1 MLAIDS
7 LSAEE
12 SLNVSWQPV
21 ERHFK
26 AERDSF
32 SCSFVVG
39 FPYLY
44 SNGNAVKLSTPTA
57 FEDGIVWSPANETVE
72 IFSKAFSKNY
82 RIDSAGSRLISEK
95 ISPAKIP
102 AKDSAQTKPASA
114 EKNSVTA
121 AKTSA
126 PADKNVSPAKE
137 NSTPET
143 KALASAEKNPAA
155 KDPAAK
161 AQEPEPLPKPEKSE
175 KPVKDDRKA
184 PAGSRRVLNIV
195 IDPGH
200 GGKDPGAIGK
210 ISNEK
215 DIVLSVAKL
224 LAKELKDRGFQVKL
238 TRDTDKFIQLSERP
252 QIANRWN
259 GDLFISLH
267 CNAIDGP
274 RKEKAKGFRIYVLRD
289 PESEED
295 RAIAR
300 RENKVAS
307 IYGDKNSKD
316 ELSPLDWL
324 KIQARLE
331 QYKQASYTFTEK
343 VIASYEGGKISKMGS
358 GAGGAGFMVLV
369 GAFMP
374 ATLVELGFISNPE
387 EERYMNSDKGQ
398 RDMARRIA
406 IGVSEYRKAID
417 EYLKTLVH

>member
-1 MLAIDS
+1 MKDGTWMIEIDS
-7 LSAEE
+7 LARSEGLVTE
-12 SLNVSWQPV
+12 FKPI
-21 ERHFK
+21 ERHFTAK
-26 AERDSF
+26 GRDF

-39 FPYLY
+39 FPYLLA
-44 SNGNAVKLSTPTA
+44 NGKAIRLSVPTI
-57 FEDGIVWSPANETVE
+57 FEDDAIWVPAHETME
-72 IFSKAFSKNY
+72 IFAKAFSRKY
-82 RIDSAGSRLISEK
+82 SIDSLSGTLIAEK
-95 ISPAKIP
+95 IP
-102 AKDSAQTKPASA
+102 
-114 EKNSVTA
+114 EKKVAPVSNSVQ
-121 AKTSA
+121 AKRDSVQA
-126 PADKNVSPAKE
+126 NVSRQ
-137 NSTPET
+137 
-143 KALASAEKNPAA
+143 
-155 KDPAAK
+155 AK
-161 AQEPEPLPKPEKSE
+161 ASGKSAVPQS
-175 KPVKDDRKA
+175 KKA
-184 PAGSRRVLNIV
+184 PAGSREVKNIV

-210 ISNEK
+210 FSNEK

-224 LAKELKDRGFQVKL
+224 LEKELESRGFRVKL
-238 TRDTDKFIQLSERP
+238 TRNTDKFIQLSERP

-267 CNAIDGP
+267 CNSIDGA
-274 RKEKAKGFRIYVLRD
+274 RRAKAKGFRIYVLRD

-307 IYGDKNSKD
+307 LYGDKNSKD

-343 VIASYEGGKISKMGS
+343 LIQAYEGGKIPRQGS

-387 EERYMNSDKGQ
+387 EERYMNSEKGQ
-398 RDMARRIA
+398 KDMARRIA
-406 IGVSEYRKAID
+406 IGVEEYRKAID
-417 EYLKTLVH
+417 EYLKTLSH

>member
-1 MLAIDS
+1 MKDGTWMIEIDS
-7 LSAEE
+7 LARSEGLVTE
-12 SLNVSWQPV
+12 FKPI
-21 ERHFK
+21 ERHFTAK
-26 AERDSF
+26 GRDF

-39 FPYLY
+39 FPYLLA
-44 SNGNAVKLSTPTA
+44 NGKAVRLSVPTI
-57 FEDGIVWSPANETVE
+57 FEDDAIWVPAHETME
-72 IFSKAFSKNY
+72 IFAKAFSRKY
-82 RIDSAGSRLISEK
+82 SIDSLSGTLIAEK
-95 ISPAKIP
+95 IP
-102 AKDSAQTKPASA
+102 
-114 EKNSVTA
+114 EKKVAPVSNSVQ
-121 AKTSA
+121 AKRDSVQA
-126 PADKNVSPAKE
+126 NVS
-137 NSTPET
+137 SQ
-143 KALASAEKNPAA
+143 
-155 KDPAAK
+155 AK
-161 AQEPEPLPKPEKSE
+161 ASGKSAVPQS
-175 KPVKDDRKA
+175 KKA
-184 PAGSRRVLNIV
+184 PAGSREVKNIV

-210 ISNEK
+210 FSNEK

-224 LAKELKDRGFQVKL
+224 LEKELESRGFRVKL
-238 TRDTDKFIQLSERP
+238 TRNTDKFIQLSERP

-267 CNAIDGP
+267 CNSIDGA
-274 RKEKAKGFRIYVLRD
+274 RRAKAKGFRIYVLRD

-307 IYGDKNSKD
+307 LYGDKNSKD

-343 VIASYEGGKISKMGS
+343 LIQAYEGGKIPRQGS

-387 EERYMNSDKGQ
+387 EERYMNSEKGQ
-398 RDMARRIA
+398 KDMARRIA
-406 IGVSEYRKAID
+406 IGVEEYRKAID
-417 EYLKTLVH
+417 EYLKTLSH

>member
-1 MLAIDS
+1 MVDIDS
-7 LSAEE
+7 LAKSEGLVTAFK
-12 SLNVSWQPV
+12 PI
-21 ERHFK
+21 ERHFTARGK
-26 AERDSF
+26 DF

-39 FPYLY
+39 FPYILE
-44 SNGNAVKLSTPTA
+44 NGKAVRLSVPTI
-57 FEDGIVWSPANETVE
+57 FEDDAIWVPARETME
-72 IFSKAFSKNY
+72 IFSRAFSRTY
-82 RIDSAGSRLISEK
+82 VLDSVAGVLRSEK
-95 ISPAKIP
+95 IQEAKLSPA
-102 AKDSAQTKPASA
+102 Q
-114 EKNSVTA
+114 
-121 AKTSA
+121 
-126 PADKNVSPAKE
+126 VS
-137 NSTPET
+137 TET
-143 KALASAEKNPAA
+143 KRDSIQIKASSKTETKEA
-155 KDPAAK
+155 K
-161 AQEPEPLPKPEKSE
+161 KSSGN
-175 KPVKDDRKA
+175 A
-184 PAGSRRVLNIV
+184 PAGSREVKNIV

-210 ISNEK
+210 FSNEK

-224 LAKELKDRGFQVKL
+224 LKKELERRGFHVKL

-267 CNAIDGP
+267 CNSIDGA
-274 RKEKAKGFRIYVLRD
+274 RRTKAKGFRIYVLRD

-307 IYGDKNSKD
+307 LYGDKNSKD

-343 VIASYEGGKISKMGS
+343 LIQAYEGGKIPRQGS

-387 EERYMNSDKGQ
+387 EERYMNSEKGQ
-398 RDMARRIA
+398 KDMARRIA
-406 IGVSEYRKAID
+406 IGVEEYRKAID
-417 EYLKTLVH
+417 EYLKTLSH

>member
-12 SLNVSWQPV
+12 NLNISWQPV

-26 AERDSF
+26 AEKDSF
-32 SCSFVVG
+32 SCSFVLG

-44 SNGNAVKLSTPTA
+44 SNGNAVKLSTPTLY
-57 FEDGIVWSPANETVE
+57 EDGIVWSPVNETVE
-72 IFSKAFSKNY
+72 IFSKAFSKTY
-82 RIDSAGSRLISEK
+82 RLDSVALRLISEPVPD
-95 ISPAKIP
+95 PAKNSI
-102 AKDSAQTKPASA
+102 QTKPEPAKGTATSA
-114 EKNSVTA
+114 PKPATAETKTPKTEPA
-121 AKTSA
+121 AKTGKS
-126 PADKNVSPAKE
+126 
-137 NSTPET
+137 
-143 KALASAEKNPAA
+143 
-155 KDPAAK
+155 DPK
-161 AQEPEPLPKPEKSE
+161 ISN
-175 KPVKDDRKA
+175 DRKA
-184 PAGSRRVLNIV
+184 PAGSRKVQNIV

-224 LAKELKDRGFQVKL
+224 LAKELTDRGFQVKL

-267 CNAIDGP
+267 CNAIDGA
-274 RKEKAKGFRIYVLRD
+274 RKAKAKGFRIYVLRD

-307 IYGDKNSKD
+307 LYGDKNSKD

-343 VIASYEGGKISKMGS
+343 VIESYEGGKISKMGS

-374 ATLVELGFISNPE
+374 ATLIELGFISNPD

-417 EYLKTLVH
+417 EYLKTLIH

>member
-1 MLAIDS
+1 MKDGTWMIEIDS
-7 LSAEE
+7 LARSEGLVTE
-12 SLNVSWQPV
+12 FKPI
-21 ERHFK
+21 ERHFTAK
-26 AERDSF
+26 GRDF

-39 FPYLY
+39 FPYLLA
-44 SNGNAVKLSTPTA
+44 NGKAVRLSVPTI
-57 FEDGIVWSPANETVE
+57 FEDDAIWVPAHETME
-72 IFSKAFSKNY
+72 IFAKAFSRKY
-82 RIDSAGSRLISEK
+82 SIDSLSGTLIAEK
-95 ISPAKIP
+95 IPEKKVAPVSNSVQAKRDSVQANVSRQ
-102 AKDSAQTKPASA
+102 AKASA
-114 EKNSVTA
+114 VPQSK
-121 AKTSA
+121 
-126 PADKNVSPAKE
+126 
-137 NSTPET
+137 
-143 KALASAEKNPAA
+143 
-155 KDPAAK
+155 
-161 AQEPEPLPKPEKSE
+161 
-175 KPVKDDRKA
+175 KA
-184 PAGSRRVLNIV
+184 PAGSREVKNIV

-210 ISNEK
+210 FSNEK

-224 LAKELKDRGFQVKL
+224 LEKELESRGFRVKL
-238 TRDTDKFIQLSERP
+238 TRNTDKFIQLSERP

-267 CNAIDGP
+267 CNSIDGA
-274 RKEKAKGFRIYVLRD
+274 RRAKAKGFRIYVLRD

-307 IYGDKNSKD
+307 LYGDKNSKD

-343 VIASYEGGKISKMGS
+343 LIQAYEGGKIPRQGS

-387 EERYMNSDKGQ
+387 EERYMNSEKGQ
-398 RDMARRIA
+398 KDMARRIA
-406 IGVSEYRKAID
+406 IGVEEYRKAID
-417 EYLKTLVH
+417 EYLKTLSH